1 MSNNY
6 TNSNKYNN
14 IINSAKRR
22 KNIELRRFHSR
33 LNIDN
38 IVMKVKYLIL
48 KNLLR
53 FINEKIKEK
62 YQSFVGNGI
71 LIKQLLPINYKKID
85 VGRDLFNIEYLTKS
99 IGDIFS
105 EDISSKYKLY
115 PLSYNRNLIHS
126 LKNEEDI
133 NKKNYF
139 NKLFNLSFMDTIE
152 HFIGSTVIEELKG
165 MKTFDSIKQD
175 FKDDDNYFKDLEYV
189 IQNYDRIL
197 YNKIIIRKK

>member
-62 YQSFVGNGI
+62 YKSFVGNGI
-71 LIKQLLPINYKKID
+71 FTKQLLIINYRKI
-85 VGRDLFNIEYLTKS
+85 NKEYSTKS
-99 IGDIFS
+99 IGDILS
-105 EDISSKYKLY
+105 EDISQRFINY

-126 LKNEEDI
+126 LKNEKDI

-139 NKLFNLSFMDTIE
+139 NKLFNLSFMDTLE

-175 FKDDDNYFKDLEYV
+175 FKDDDNYFKKLEYV

-197 YNKIIIRKK
+197 YNKIIIKKK

>member
-62 YQSFVGNGI
+62 YKSFVGNGI
-71 LIKQLLPINYKKID
+71 FTKQLLIINYRKI
-85 VGRDLFNIEYLTKS
+85 NKEYSTKS
-99 IGDIFS
+99 IGDILS
-105 EDISSKYKLY
+105 EDISQRFINY

-126 LKNEEDI
+126 LKNEKDI

-139 NKLFNLSFMDTIE
+139 NKLFNLSFMDTLE

-175 FKDDDNYFKDLEYV
+175 FKDDDNYFKKLEYV

>member
-1 MSNNY
+1 MSNNNR
-6 TNSNKYNN
+6 NSNKYNN
-14 IINSAKRR
+14 NNLAKRR
-22 KNIELRRFHSR
+22 KNTELRIFHTKYR
-33 LNIDN
+33 LDI
-38 IVMKVKYLIL
+38 IVTKIKCLIL

-62 YQSFVGNGI
+62 YKSFVGNGI
-71 LIKQLLPINYKKID
+71 FTKQLLIINYRKI
-85 VGRDLFNIEYLTKS
+85 NIEYLTKS

>member
-1 MSNNY
+1 MSNNNR
-6 TNSNKYNN
+6 NSNKYNN
-14 IINSAKRR
+14 NNLAKRR
-22 KNIELRRFHSR
+22 KNTELRIFHTKYR
-33 LNIDN
+33 LDI
-38 IVMKVKYLIL
+38 IVTKIKCLIL